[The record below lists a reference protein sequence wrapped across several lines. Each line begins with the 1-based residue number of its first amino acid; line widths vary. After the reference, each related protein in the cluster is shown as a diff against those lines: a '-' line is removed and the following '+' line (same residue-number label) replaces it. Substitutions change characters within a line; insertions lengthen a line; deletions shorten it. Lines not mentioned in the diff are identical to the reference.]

1 MKHIKPHLQK
11 STERMYH
18 MPGPINRH
26 KRKWTGIPYR
36 PNLPTIN
43 VPRPQLLVSVVRA
56 NVNDHF
62 HATVQQGGD
71 VVWNSSIVLK
81 NAALMSS
88 LRERSC
94 GWRARGR
101 HLVERGRQVGQ
112 GMRLLL

>member
-1 MKHIKPHLQK
+1 MKRIKLHLQK

-26 KRKWTGIPYR
+26 KRKRTGIPYR

-62 HATVQQGGD
+62 HATVQQGGNVVLSGMELIHCIEECCVD
-71 VVWNSSIVLK
+71 VVTTGEKLWLESEGSTP
-81 NAALMSS
+81 S
-88 LRERSC
+88 
-94 GWRARGR
+94 
-101 HLVERGRQVGQ
+101 
-112 GMRLLL
+112 

>member
-1 MKHIKPHLQK
+1 MKRIKLHLQK

-26 KRKWTGIPYR
+26 KRKRTGIPYR

-56 NVNDHF
+56 NVNDHL

-71 VVWNSSIVLK
+71 VVLSGMELIHCIEECCVDVVTTG
-81 NAALMSS
+81 
-88 LRERSC
+88 REVVV
-94 GWRARGR
+94 G
-101 HLVERGRQVGQ
+101 ERGVDT
-112 GMRLLL
+112 

>member
-1 MKHIKPHLQK
+1 
-11 STERMYH
+11 

-26 KRKWTGIPYR
+26 KRKRTGIPYR

-88 LRERSC
+88 LQDEKLWLESE
-94 GWRARGR
+94 GSTPS
-101 HLVERGRQVGQ
+101 
-112 GMRLLL
+112 